1 MRNNLPITQREFPF
15 PAGETLVST
24 TDLKGR
30 ILYGNPAF
38 FEVSGFA
45 REDMLG
51 QPHNMIR
58 HPDMPEEAFRDMWA
72 TIAQGQPWSGMVK
85 NRRKNGDH
93 YWVLANVTPLTDA
106 QGQVTGYMS
115 VRTEPSREAIQGAD
129 ALYAKMREE
138 AGSPRRSLT
147 LHRGQLVRQGWRGRL
162 ERLLR
167 LGIHGALSLA
177 CGSAALVGW
186 LVAYGSTAGW
196 TLPSIVALLCGLATI
211 VTVAAVGG
219 AVLRSLT
226 LSPLKALVRY
236 TNQLAGGNLT
246 QRLATGGRD
255 EIGHLAQGLAQLNV
269 NLMSIVRDARNG
281 VVQMRQGTQVIAE
294 GNQDLSARTETQ
306 ASSLEETAASM
317 EQITATIR
325 QSTDMAAQ
333 AASRADSARSVTEH
347 SGQLIDALSGT
358 MSNISEASRKISD
371 IIQVVDSIAFQTN
384 ILALNAAVEAARAG
398 EQGRGFAVVA
408 GEVRALAQRTTVAA
422 REVRGLI
429 QASVE
434 QVDAGGQQTERAR
447 GAMQEAQQAVNE
459 VHDFI
464 QQISQGMR
472 EQIQGVSQVNQAVTE
487 LDAVTQQNA
496 ALVEEIAASAADLSQ
511 QSSEVADAVAVFRLE
526 GDRPVAANAVALRK
540 SAKPVVAKL
549 VATQPVATQAVA
561 RAAPAQPKTQTPVA
575 AGTAGDEGWD
585 SF

>member
-1 MRNNLPITQREFPF
+1 
-15 PAGETLVST
+15 
-24 TDLKGR
+24 
-30 ILYGNPAF
+30 
-38 FEVSGFA
+38 
-45 REDMLG
+45 
-51 QPHNMIR
+51 
-58 HPDMPEEAFRDMWA
+58 MPEEAFRDMWA

-106 QGQVTGYMS
+106 QSQVTGYMS
-115 VRTEPSREAIQGAD
+115 VRTEPSRD
-129 ALYAKMREE
+129 AVQAAEVLYAKMREE
-138 AGSPRRSLT
+138 AGSARRSLV
-147 LHRGQLVRQGWRGRL
+147 LHRGQLLRQGWTGRL
-162 ERLLR
+162 QRLAR
-167 LGIHGALSLA
+167 LGLHGTLSLA
-177 CGSAALVGW
+177 CGVAALTGW
-186 LVAYGSTAGW
+186 AAAYASTAGW
-196 TLPSIVALLCGLATI
+196 TRPSAAVMGIGLMAAA
-211 VTVAAVGG
+211 VVAAIGG
-219 AVLRSLT
+219 GVLRSLT
-226 LSPLKALVRY
+226 LSPLEALVRY
-236 TNQLAGGNLT
+236 THQLAGGNLT
-246 QRLATGGRD
+246 QQLATTGRD

-269 NLMSIVRDARNG
+269 NLMSIVRDSRNG
-281 VVQMRQGTQVIAE
+281 VTQMRLGTQVIAE
-294 GNQDLSARTETQ
+294 GNQDLSARTESQ

-347 SGQLIDALSGT
+347 SGELVNALSGT
-358 MSNISEASRKISD
+358 MSSISEASRKISD

-434 QVDAGGQQTERAR
+434 QVDEGGKQTERAR
-447 GAMQEAQQAVNE
+447 GAMQEAQQAVND

-472 EQIQGVSQVNQAVTE
+472 EQMQGVAQVNQAVTE
-487 LDAVTQQNA
+487 LDTVTQQNA
-496 ALVEEIAASAADLSQ
+496 ALVEEIAASASDLSQ
-511 QSSEVADAVAVFRLE
+511 KSGEVADAVAVFRLA
-526 GDRPVAANAVALRK
+526 GDQQAAPNAVALRK
-540 SAKPVVAKL
+540 AGKAAPDKKPAAAAPPAVKR
-549 VATQPVATQAVA
+549 VATPPAPRSTAVKAAPRPLAVA
-561 RAAPAQPKTQTPVA
+561 ASA
-575 AGTAGDEGWD
+575 TADSEGWD